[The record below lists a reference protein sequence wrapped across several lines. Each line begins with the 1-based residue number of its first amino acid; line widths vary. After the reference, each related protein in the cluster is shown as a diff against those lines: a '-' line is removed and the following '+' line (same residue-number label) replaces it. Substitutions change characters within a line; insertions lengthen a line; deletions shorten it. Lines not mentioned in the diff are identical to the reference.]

1 MCINSV
7 TPLTL
12 KGNILMLKLSI
23 PATILTAVSTSV
35 ATLLT
40 GVITTEKNNLK
51 LNAIHKIRD
60 KSMAKAFGVPVEE
73 YVKNKEEKRAKYLS
87 NLLSKLT
94 LSEIKPITTKIGSV
108 SVVGETVEI
117 AINDQYIVD
126 CIEAS
131 TRVGLRML
139 KPLSDIAVI
148 VEEEGDK
155 TEAMLKTWEEDKVEV
170 SPTEPEIEMEIKIVD
185 ASDVPSE
192 IVSGVLKKEQSKD
205 NYIFNGWSVKT
216 STLSS
221 KPFYTDE
228 KREQWIDL
236 YYLTFTNKEGNS
248 LSVGQTQGKSILSSK
263 LSIKDTAEEQELP
276 ESLVLAVY
284 EYYGFKPV
292 EDKTE

>member
-1 MCINSV
+1 
-7 TPLTL
+7 
-12 KGNILMLKLSI
+12 MLKLSI

-155 TEAMLKTWEEDKVEV
+155 TEAMLKTWEEDKE
-170 SPTEPEIEMEIKIVD
+170 SIPPTEPETEMEIKIVD

-192 IVSGVLKKEQSKD
+192 IVSGVLNKEQSKD

-248 LSVGQTQGKSILSSK
+248 LSVGQTVGKAILSSK
-263 LSIKDTAEEQELP
+263 LSIKETAEEQELP

-284 EYYGFKPV
+284 EYYGFAPLCAKS
-292 EDKTE
+292 E

>member
-1 MCINSV
+1 
-7 TPLTL
+7 
-12 KGNILMLKLSI
+12 MLKLSI
-23 PATILTAVSTSV
+23 PATILTAISTSV

-87 NLLSKLT
+87 NLLSSLT

-155 TEAMLKTWEEDKVEV
+155 TEAMLKTWEEDKEDAP
-170 SPTEPEIEMEIKIVD
+170 PTEPEIEMEIKIVD

-205 NYIFNGWSVKT
+205 NHIFNGWSVKT

-284 EYYGFKPV
+284 EYYGFAPLCAKS
-292 EDKTE
+292 E

>member
-1 MCINSV
+1 
-7 TPLTL
+7 
-12 KGNILMLKLSI
+12 MLKLSI

-51 LNAIHKIRD
+51 LNAINKIRD
-60 KSMAKAFGVPVEE
+60 KNMAKAFGIPVEE
-73 YVKNKEEKRAKYLS
+73 YVKNKEEKHAKYLS

-148 VEEEGDK
+148 VEEGDK
-155 TEAMLKTWEEDKVEV
+155 TEAMLKTWEEDKEDV
-170 SPTEPEIEMEIKIVD
+170 PTNKPKDPEPEIEMEIKIVD

-192 IVSGVLKKEQSKD
+192 IVSGVLNKEQSKD

-216 STLSS
+216 STVGS

-248 LSVGQTQGKSILSSK
+248 LSVGQTQGKSILSSR

-284 EYYGFKPV
+284 EYYGFAPLCAKS
-292 EDKTE
+292 E

>member
-1 MCINSV
+1 
-7 TPLTL
+7 
-12 KGNILMLKLSI
+12 MLKLSI
-23 PATILTAVSTSV
+23 PTTILTAISTSV

-60 KSMAKAFGVPVEE
+60 KSMAKAFGIPVEE

-108 SVVGETVEI
+108 SIVGETVEI

-155 TEAMLKTWEEDKVEV
+155 TEAMLKTWEEDKEDVP
-170 SPTEPEIEMEIKIVD
+170 PTEPKDPEPEIEMEIKIVD

-205 NYIFNGWSVKT
+205 NHIFNGWSVKT

-284 EYYGFKPV
+284 EYYGFDPLCAKS
-292 EDKTE
+292 E

>member
-1 MCINSV
+1 
-7 TPLTL
+7 
-12 KGNILMLKLSI
+12 MLKLSI

-60 KSMAKAFGVPVEE
+60 KNMAKAFGVPVEE
-73 YVKNKEEKRAKYLS
+73 YVKNKEKKRAKYLS

-170 SPTEPEIEMEIKIVD
+170 SPTEPETEMEIKIVD

-263 LSIKDTAEEQELP
+263 LSIKDTAEAQELP
-276 ESLVLAVY
+276 ESLILAVY
-284 EYYGFKPV
+284 EYYGFAPLCATS
-292 EDKTE
+292 E

>member
-1 MCINSV
+1 
-7 TPLTL
+7 
-12 KGNILMLKLSI
+12 MLKLSI
-23 PATILTAVSTSV
+23 PTTILTAISTSV

-51 LNAIHKIRD
+51 LNAINKIRD
-60 KSMAKAFGVPVEE
+60 KSVAKAFGVPVEE

-87 NLLSKLT
+87 NLLSNLT

-155 TEAMLKTWEEDKVEV
+155 TEAMLKTWEEDKEDVP
-170 SPTEPEIEMEIKIVD
+170 PTEPKDPEPEIEIKIVD

-192 IVSGVLKKEQSKD
+192 IVSGVLNKEQSKD

-216 STLSS
+216 STLRP

-248 LSVGQTQGKSILSSK
+248 LSVSQTQGKSILSSK
-263 LSIKDTAEEQELP
+263 LSIKDTAEAQELP

-284 EYYGFKPV
+284 EYYGFAPLCAKS
-292 EDKTE
+292 E

>member
-1 MCINSV
+1 
-7 TPLTL
+7 
-12 KGNILMLKLSI
+12 MLKLSI

-148 VEEEGDK
+148 VEEEGTK
-155 TEAMLKTWEEDKVEV
+155 TEAMLKTWEEDKEDAP
-170 SPTEPEIEMEIKIVD
+170 PTEPEMEIKIVD

-248 LSVGQTQGKSILSSK
+248 LSVGQTQGKSILSSR

-284 EYYGFKPV
+284 EYYGFAPLCTKS
-292 EDKTE
+292 E

>member
-1 MCINSV
+1 
-7 TPLTL
+7 
-12 KGNILMLKLSI
+12 MLKLSI

-87 NLLSKLT
+87 NLLSNLT

-148 VEEEGDK
+148 VEEENDK
-155 TEAMLKTWEEDKVEV
+155 TEAMLKTWEEDKEDVP
-170 SPTEPEIEMEIKIVD
+170 PTEPKDPEPETEMEIKIVD

-205 NYIFNGWSVKT
+205 NCIFNGWSVKT

-263 LSIKDTAEEQELP
+263 LSIKDTAEAQELP

-284 EYYGFKPV
+284 EYYGFAPLCAKS
-292 EDKTE
+292 E

>member
-1 MCINSV
+1 
-7 TPLTL
+7 
-12 KGNILMLKLSI
+12 MLKLSI

-51 LNAIHKIRD
+51 LNAINKIRD
-60 KSMAKAFGVPVEE
+60 KSVAKAFGVPVEE

-87 NLLSKLT
+87 NLLSNLT

-108 SVVGETVEI
+108 SVVGDTVEI

-155 TEAMLKTWEEDKVEV
+155 TEAMLKTWEEDKEDAP
-170 SPTEPEIEMEIKIVD
+170 PTEPEMEIKIVD

-205 NYIFNGWSVKT
+205 NHIFNGWSVKT

-263 LSIKDTAEEQELP
+263 LSIKDTAEAQELP

-284 EYYGFKPV
+284 EYYGVAPLCAKS
-292 EDKTE
+292 E